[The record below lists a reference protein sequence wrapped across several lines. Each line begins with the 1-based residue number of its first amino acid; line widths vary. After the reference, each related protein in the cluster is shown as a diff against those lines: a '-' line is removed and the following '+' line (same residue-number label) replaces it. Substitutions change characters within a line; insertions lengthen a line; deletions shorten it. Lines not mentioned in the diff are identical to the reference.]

1 MGYDILFWGILM
13 LVVVETGMITPPFG
27 LNLFVLKS
35 LQPGTPLSTVMK
47 GVAPFIVADL
57 VKIVLLIAFP
67 ALILWL
73 PSTMH

>member
-1 MGYDILFWGILM
+1 
-13 LVVVETGMITPPFG
+13 
-27 LNLFVLKS
+27 
-35 LQPGTPLSTVMK
+35 MK